1 MVQWLRLHL
10 PMQGV
15 WVQSLVRELRH
26 HMPHGQKQN
35 RSNIVTNSI
44 KTFKMSHIKKKK
56 KRMDGRMEGALEERI
71 NE

>member
-1 MVQWLRLHL
+1 
-10 PMQGV
+10 MQRV

-26 HMPHGQKQN
+26 HMPQGKKQN

-56 KRMDGRMEGALEERI
+56 KDGRMEGPLEERI